1 MAPIIPSYGR
11 LFLVETWLLG
21 GVFAPLIPMN
31 IHHGWFRWRRL
42 DLQIWNPEVATSS
55 GGCHINPPRH
65 DFNSISAPEKIG
77 HHSTP
82 LLRKR
87 VDRLPMLDSRSVL
100 SIHWGFGN
108 SSWNKGH
115 VPSQLH
121 HEDTSQIVLPTRELT
136 YPPKMAFWTWFS
148 QLPQVGYVNFLEG
161 RSIISI

>member
-1 MAPIIPSYGR
+1 M
-11 LFLVETWLLG
+11 ETWLLG

-55 GGCHINPPRH
+55 GGCHINPPWH

-82 LLRKR
+82 NLRKR
-87 VDRLPMLDSRSVL
+87 VDCLPMLDSRSVFVDPL
-100 SIHWGFGN
+100 RFRKFILKQRTCSLTA
-108 SSWNKGH
+108 SSWSYISNCSTH
-115 VPSQLH
+115 QRTNIS
-121 HEDTSQIVLPTRELT
+121 
-136 YPPKMAFWTWFS
+136 PKKWHFEHDFPNFPRWDM
-148 QLPQVGYVNFLEG
+148 LRNFLEG